1 MISLRQY
8 LRASKDVLSKCVNAD
23 RTIHVVFGNQAGDC
37 DSIVCSLL
45 QGYYLF
51 TTTSPPAQKDL
62 IFPVLPIP
70 ESDFK
75 LRGETAA
82 LLDKCG
88 IPTSELIF
96 MDQVKWGEVSVGK
109 VTLVDHNVLSERMSF
124 LEPHV
129 CEIIDHHVD
138 GELYKNTVPAESR
151 TIDLVGSCATL
162 VASNFIDRSDLF
174 FKERNSVSETS
185 EGAGGESNDSLIST
199 LLFHTIVLD
208 TVNLSPAAKKAKELD
223 HKVASFFCDNYKLD
237 RNKAFDFMQ
246 SIKFD
251 RKFWHSLSTIDQ
263 LRLDY
268 KEYQGKACRL
278 GISSILLPLE
288 ELLQSPDSETFTS
301 QTAEYMNSRG
311 LDVLVVMTLHFCPES
326 PGKPVRG
333 MALAAKSL
341 EDFNAFKN
349 CILESSLSSEVI
361 KEWAFDDN
369 KLAVASFSQGNAT
382 ASRKK
387 VAPLLTALMSQEEDS
402 TEK

>member
-124 LEPHV
+124 LEP
-129 CEIIDHHVD
+129 
-138 GELYKNTVPAESR
+138 
-151 TIDLVGSCATL
+151 
-162 VASNFIDRSDLF
+162 
-174 FKERNSVSETS
+174 
-185 EGAGGESNDSLIST
+185 
-199 LLFHTIVLD
+199 
-208 TVNLSPAAKKAKELD
+208 SPQGTA
-223 HKVASFFCDNYKLD
+223 
-237 RNKAFDFMQ
+237 
-246 SIKFD
+246 
-251 RKFWHSLSTIDQ
+251 
-263 LRLDY
+263 LRPRCTWPH
-268 KEYQGKACRL
+268 Q
-278 GISSILLPLE
+278 
-288 ELLQSPDSETFTS
+288 
-301 QTAEYMNSRG
+301 
-311 LDVLVVMTLHFCPES
+311 
-326 PGKPVRG
+326 
-333 MALAAKSL
+333 
-341 EDFNAFKN
+341 
-349 CILESSLSSEVI
+349 
-361 KEWAFDDN
+361 
-369 KLAVASFSQGNAT
+369 AVALCLRARDGGPMNGI
-382 ASRKK
+382 
-387 VAPLLTALMSQEEDS
+387 
-402 TEK
+402 